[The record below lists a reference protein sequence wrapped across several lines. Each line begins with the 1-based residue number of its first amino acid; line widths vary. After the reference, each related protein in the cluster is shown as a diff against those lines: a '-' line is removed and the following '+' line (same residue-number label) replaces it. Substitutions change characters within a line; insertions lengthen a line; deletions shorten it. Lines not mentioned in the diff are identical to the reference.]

1 MNEAL
6 KQFRNIIKYCIF
18 FIASDKQTEET
29 VKGIIY
35 VCSEYIYLMRLYL
48 ISEENKNDKVKYA
61 EFVCLMTICDLKC
74 IIHNF
79 LIYKKAK
86 IACKNIKNFITALA
100 LITKLLALEK
110 DVNKF
115 FYIFYIKKLKFNLV
129 GRRLSTW
136 FWKS

>member
-18 FIASDKQTEET
+18 FIAPDKQSEET
-29 VKGIIY
+29 VKEIVNI
-35 VCSEYIYLMRLYL
+35 CTEYIYLMRLYL
-48 ISEENKNDKVKYA
+48 LSEEKKNDKVKYA

-86 IACKNIKNFITALA
+86 IACKNIKNFITALS
-100 LITKLLALEK
+100 LIKKLLTLEK
-110 DVNKF
+110 DVNT
-115 FYIFYIKKLKFNLV
+115 KFNFFNIFIFFIFVFFFLN
-129 GRRLSTW
+129 
-136 FWKS
+136 K

>member
-6 KQFRNIIKYCIF
+6 KQFRDIIKYCIF
-18 FIASDKQTEET
+18 FIAPDKQTEET
-29 VKGIIY
+29 VKGIINI
-35 VCSEYIYLMRLYL
+35 CTEYIYLMRLYL

-61 EFVCLMTICDLKC
+61 EYVCLMTLCDLKC

-100 LITKLLALEK
+100 LIKKLLALEK
-110 DVNKF
+110 DVSQLNKIFICF
-115 FYIFYIKKLKFNLV
+115 FL
-129 GRRLSTW
+129 
-136 FWKS
+136 